1 MGLQCA
7 VAEGAVFCIS
17 PAAAGRSLELFCRGG
32 NVFFFSGGEDLFCV
46 IVNNRFHFCHPLSPL
61 VGDILSYRNVQ
72 PVKVDCS
79 KYSTFY
85 IKMQVCYTI
94 FMIKIVAGGKKNVA
108 WCAEACA
115 EYEKRLRKPY
125 EISWTF
131 MEEEK
136 LARWLEKWP
145 FERGREFVIC
155 CDERGKNI
163 SSREYSDLLAQ
174 AFMDGLEVV
183 ILIGGAYG
191 FSDIVRGKADF
202 VWSFSKLVFP
212 HQLFRAMVV
221 EQIYRAEQIAEGRP
235 YHHE

>member
-1 MGLQCA
+1 M
-7 VAEGAVFCIS
+7 
-17 PAAAGRSLELFCRGG
+17 
-32 NVFFFSGGEDLFCV
+32 
-46 IVNNRFHFCHPLSPL
+46 
-61 VGDILSYRNVQ
+61 
-72 PVKVDCS
+72 
-79 KYSTFY
+79 
-85 IKMQVCYTI
+85 
-94 FMIKIVAGGKKNVA
+94 A

-136 LARWLEKWP
+136 LARWLERWS
-145 FERGREFVIC
+145 FEHGREFVIC

-163 SSREYSDLLAQ
+163 SSREYSDLLTRTFAS
-174 AFMDGLEVV
+174 GREVV